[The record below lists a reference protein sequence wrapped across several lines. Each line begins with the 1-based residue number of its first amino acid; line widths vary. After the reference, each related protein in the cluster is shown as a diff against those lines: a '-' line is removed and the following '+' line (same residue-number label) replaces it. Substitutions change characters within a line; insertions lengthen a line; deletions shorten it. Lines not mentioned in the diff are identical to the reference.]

1 MAQRKKPVSSKSIAS
16 NRSDSK
22 MLPEASEDI
31 PPRVFR
37 EAVAQADIAISIT
50 DDKAN
55 ILYVNPAFERVTGY
69 ASAEAVGKNQS
80 MLSAKATPGAVYAAL
95 WENIGTGVPWN
106 GHLVNRRMDGRE
118 YLADLL
124 ITPVLDAQGRIG
136 NFLGIHRDITEMH
149 RLECQVNNQKALI
162 ESVVDSTPVAIA
174 LLDGEDCVVLDNH
187 EYKKLMG
194 DLGMAEPA
202 SIILDAVRA
211 DLGHGL
217 GTARDGT
224 QAFADREIRLDGPG
238 GRAPRWFSCT
248 GTWVRS
254 VDAGADV
261 FFGRRDSIYLLL
273 VAKEITQQRVQQEK
287 ARMAA
292 LQAMMAEESRVSGMR
307 ESLSAALFQMEGP
320 LNVLASIVAMQ
331 GRRGQQDPT
340 AAALGEA
347 LRAGQAAVDT
357 LRRAIPEP
365 SGETGTAANVNEL
378 LRDVLDITT
387 GRLLAAGIT
396 VNWKPQAVLPS
407 IPGYPIRLRA
417 MFKALVDNALEA
429 MNTKGWRVR
438 ELTIVSRSLSG
449 SVEVIVEDSGPGIPG
464 ELHLKVFE
472 PFFSTKN
479 AGGHHSGTGLTMAQ
493 QVVSDHG
500 GMIEID
506 TAFAGGCRMRVVLP
520 TQYKDI

>member
-1 MAQRKKPVSSKSIAS
+1 MSQRKKSQPAVADANSGVASAAVSGAS
-16 NRSDSK
+16 VEI
-22 MLPEASEDI
+22 L
-31 PPRVFR
+31 PRVFR

-50 DDKAN
+50 DTRAN

-69 ASAEAVGKNQS
+69 SGAEAVGKNQS
-80 MLSAKATPGAVYAAL
+80 MLSAKATPAAVYKQL
-95 WENIGTGVPWN
+95 WRTIDAGAPWTGRLIN
-106 GHLVNRRMDGRE
+106 HRKDGGE

-124 ITPVLDAQGRIG
+124 ITPVLDAEGRVG
-136 NFLGIHRDITEMH
+136 NYLGIHRDVTAMH

-162 ESVVDSTPVAIA
+162 ESVVDSAPVAIA
-174 LLDGEDCVVLDNH
+174 LLDGQDCVVLDNH

-217 GTARDGT
+217 GPARDGA
-224 QAFADREIRLDGPG
+224 QAFADREIRVDPPG
-238 GRAPRWFSCT
+238 GKSPRWFSCT

-254 VDAGADV
+254 VDEGADA
-261 FFGRRDSIYLLL
+261 FFGHKDSIYLLL
-273 VAKEITQQRVQQEK
+273 VAKEITLQRAQQEK

-292 LQAMMAEESRVSGMR
+292 LQAMMAEENRVSGIR

-320 LNVLASIVAMQ
+320 LNVLASVVAMQ
-331 GRRGQQDPT
+331 GRRGQHDPT

-347 LRAGQAAVDT
+347 LRAGQDVLDT

-365 SGETGTAANVNEL
+365 STETATATNVNEV
-378 LRDVLDITT
+378 LRDVLDLTT
-387 GRLLAAGIT
+387 GRLLAAGVT
-396 VNWKPQAVLPS
+396 VNWKPQSVLPT

-417 MFKALVDNALEA
+417 MIKALIDNALEA

-438 ELTIVSRSLSG
+438 ELTLATRGLLG
-449 SVEVIVEDSGPGIPG
+449 SVEILIEDSGPGIAP

-472 PFFSTKN
+472 PFFTTKN
-479 AGGHHSGTGLTMAQ
+479 GGGHHAGTGLAMAQ
-493 QVVSDHG
+493 QVVADHG

-506 TAFAGGCRMRVVLP
+506 AAHGGGCRMRVTLP
-520 TQYKDI
+520 TRRAEG